1 MRKVLPRLYNHP
13 KDYVILP
20 PAICGMRSA
29 HESVNFFV
37 VVVSAVDQIER
48 RQAIRRTW
56 GRDLK
61 LRGNNSLVF
70 LLGKAENTEQQR
82 RVFEESGEHFDIVQG
97 EMWEGY
103 RNLTVKSVQAL
114 HLATTHCRQASFL
127 LKTDDDTFV
136 NCCQLL
142 KTAAELRKDAITAR
156 SMPTIPPSATRPS
169 SGEQTRVA
177 SRWGV
182 LLFYRAETQYV
193 LILPLRPSAWFQCR
207 LKIVASATLL
217 TLLAYF
223 FLRLVAPV
231 ISAIFAET
239 PLRWFHD
246 PNIAKQS
253 IPTERLHNKPHRYL
267 INPQGI
273 CPIGQPIDY
282 LFMVYSAPEYVEAR
296 SVIRRTWASDAK
308 RYSGNK
314 VLFLFG
320 KPSNDRLQSVLE
332 FESQQYGDIVQESF
346 MDTYR
351 NLTLKTVMMLRW
363 ASQNC
368 PQARFVVKI
377 DDDCFPNLAN
387 FYRAMH
393 GQAEDTIYGELRHRD
408 RPYREI
414 GHKWYLSPEE
424 FPRDVFPDY
433 ITGGMYVVGG
443 RVVNLLYRAT
453 GQVPFFR
460 VEDIYLTGMCAERA
474 GITRVNLEGTY
485 NLKLSTLCE
494 YKKAI
499 YGHHVTPVEMN
510 EVWHAMK
517 RLEYK
522 CRRLLFSV
530 HLCYC
535 RPVDTSAGLV
545 IETPVF

>member
-1 MRKVLPRLYNHP
+1 MKSR
-13 KDYVILP
+13 
-20 PAICGMRSA
+20 
-29 HESVNFFV
+29 
-37 VVVSAVDQIER
+37 
-48 RQAIRRTW
+48 
-56 GRDLK
+56 
-61 LRGNNSLVF
+61 F
-70 LLGKAENTEQQR
+70 LNR
-82 RVFEESGEHFDIVQG
+82 
-97 EMWEGY
+97 
-103 RNLTVKSVQAL
+103 
-114 HLATTHCRQASFL
+114 
-127 LKTDDDTFV
+127 
-136 NCCQLL
+136 
-142 KTAAELRKDAITAR
+142 
-156 SMPTIPPSATRPS
+156 
-169 SGEQTRVA
+169 
-177 SRWGV
+177 
-182 LLFYRAETQYV
+182 
-193 LILPLRPSAWFQCR
+193 ILPLRPSAWFQCR

-217 TLLAYF
+217 TLFAYF

-239 PLRWFHD
+239 PLRWFQD

-296 SVIRRTWASDAK
+296 SIIRRTWANDAK

-320 KPSNDRLQSVLE
+320 KPSNDRLQSALE

-535 RPVDTSAGLV
+535 RPVDRSAGLV